1 MHMYKQWWKWNEYFY
16 WILHRVKLW
25 TKSSKI
31 KKKYKTITEFDWWK
45 NKSNSRGLPKGHPF
59 LNREN
64 DARTKRE
71 VIKEIG
77 DTEPENSDQ
86 ENGI

>member
-1 MHMYKQWWKWNEYFY
+1 MKQKTVKEYNF
-16 WILHRVKLW
+16 
-25 TKSSKI
+25 
-31 KKKYKTITEFDWWK
+31 ITESDWWK
-45 NKSNSRGLPKGHPF
+45 NKSNSRGLPKDHPF

-64 DARTKRE
+64 DASTKRE

-77 DTEPENSDQ
+77 DTESENSDQ

>member
-1 MHMYKQWWKWNEYFY
+1 MKQKAVKEYNF
-16 WILHRVKLW
+16 
-25 TKSSKI
+25 
-31 KKKYKTITEFDWWK
+31 ITESDWWK

-64 DARTKRE
+64 DASTKRE

>member
-1 MHMYKQWWKWNEYFY
+1 
-16 WILHRVKLW
+16 
-25 TKSSKI
+25 
-31 KKKYKTITEFDWWK
+31 
-45 NKSNSRGLPKGHPF
+45 LPKGHPF

-64 DARTKRE
+64 DASTKRE

-77 DTEPENSDQ
+77 DTDP

>member
-1 MHMYKQWWKWNEYFY
+1 M
-16 WILHRVKLW
+16 
-25 TKSSKI
+25 
-31 KKKYKTITEFDWWK
+31 KKKTVKEYNFITESDWWK
-45 NKSNSRGLPKGHPF
+45 NKSNSRGLPKDHPF

-64 DARTKRE
+64 DASTKKE

-77 DTEPENSDQ
+77 DTEQENSDQ

>member
-1 MHMYKQWWKWNEYFY
+1 MKQKTVKEYNF
-16 WILHRVKLW
+16 
-25 TKSSKI
+25 
-31 KKKYKTITEFDWWK
+31 ITESDWWK
-45 NKSNSRGLPKGHPF
+45 NKSNSRGLPKDHPF

-64 DARTKRE
+64 DASTKKE

-77 DTEPENSDQ
+77 DTEQENSDQ

>member
-1 MHMYKQWWKWNEYFY
+1 MKQKTVKEYNF
-16 WILHRVKLW
+16 
-25 TKSSKI
+25 
-31 KKKYKTITEFDWWK
+31 ITESDWWK

-64 DARTKRE
+64 DASTKRE

-77 DTEPENSDQ
+77 DTKQENSDQ
-86 ENGI
+86 ENGN

>member
-1 MHMYKQWWKWNEYFY
+1 MKQKTVKEYNF
-16 WILHRVKLW
+16 
-25 TKSSKI
+25 
-31 KKKYKTITEFDWWK
+31 ITESDWWK

-64 DARTKRE
+64 DASTKRE

-77 DTEPENSDQ
+77 DTEPENSDK
-86 ENGI
+86 ENGISSSPAVAVFLFIDI

>member
-1 MHMYKQWWKWNEYFY
+1 
-16 WILHRVKLW
+16 
-25 TKSSKI
+25 
-31 KKKYKTITEFDWWK
+31 
-45 NKSNSRGLPKGHPF
+45 LPKGHPF

-64 DARTKRE
+64 DAITKRE

>member
-1 MHMYKQWWKWNEYFY
+1 MSN
-16 WILHRVKLW
+16 
-25 TKSSKI
+25 I
-31 KKKYKTITEFDWWK
+31 KKKYKTITAFDWWK
-45 NKSNSRGLPKGHPF
+45 NKSKGRGLPKDHPF

-64 DARTKRE
+64 DASTKRE

-77 DTEPENSDQ
+77 DTEQEKSDQ